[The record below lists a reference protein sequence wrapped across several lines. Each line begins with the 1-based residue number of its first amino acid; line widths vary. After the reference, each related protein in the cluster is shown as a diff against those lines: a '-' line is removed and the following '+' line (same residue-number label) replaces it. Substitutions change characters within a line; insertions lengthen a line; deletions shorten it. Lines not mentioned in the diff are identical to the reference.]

1 MYAELRG
8 TLGNGFHIFSI
19 CSLRAV
25 QHGAAGLSRQ
35 SFGARTGGGA
45 G

>member
-1 MYAELRG
+1 MYAKLRG

-19 CSLRAV
+19 SSLRAV
-25 QHGAAGLSRQ
+25 LLSAVGLSRQ